1 MIEGPRIVLIA
12 SIAVALLA
20 AIAVVTGDL
29 GAGIRVTA
37 RTSLFF
43 FTLTFSAS
51 SLVALRPEP
60 ASKWLLR
67 NRRWLGLSFAA
78 SHLGH
83 ALLIVALGLTGTL
96 DVAATTAIGGG
107 AGYLFLAAMAATSTD
122 GAVRWLGRRRW
133 RALHLA
139 GMYLCWLIFTA
150 TYAGAT
156 VEDPRHAPAL
166 ALCVLG
172 LGLRVAAWARRR
184 KTRRL
189 RAGS

>member
-20 AIAVVTGDL
+20 AVAVATGDV

-51 SLVALRPEP
+51 ALVTLRPEP

-83 ALLIVALGLTGTL
+83 GVLIVAQAVAGTL
-96 DVAATTAIGGG
+96 EVEATGAIGGSV
-107 AGYLFLAAMAATSTD
+107 GYLFLAAMAITSTD

-139 GMYLCWLIFTA
+139 GMYLFWLIFAA
-150 TYAGAT
+150 TYAGLT

-172 LGLRVAAWARRR
+172 LGLRVAARARRR